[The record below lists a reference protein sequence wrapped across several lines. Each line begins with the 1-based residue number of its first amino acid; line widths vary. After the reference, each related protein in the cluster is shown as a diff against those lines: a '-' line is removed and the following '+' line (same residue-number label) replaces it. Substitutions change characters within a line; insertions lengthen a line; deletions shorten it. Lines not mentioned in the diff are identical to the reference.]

1 MKIQHIV
8 CRKIFDSRGEETI
21 EIELKTQKG
30 VFRASVPSGK
40 SKSKAEA
47 VAFDYLKATK
57 PVAYL
62 NRRLTGKRF
71 SSQEVLDSA
80 LLRLDPTARKT
91 KLGGNVTLGISTAAS
106 RAFAAEKRLELWQ
119 ALHKEFFP
127 ARRTAQFPLI
137 FSNLINAGLHAPES
151 DLDIQEY
158 LAVMAGGGPMAL
170 RVRKLVRLYRVLGNT
185 LRRMQKTRPLALG
198 DEAGYAVRFRNNF
211 TPILVLEHAIKRLR
225 FASSC
230 RIGIDAAASSFAS
243 GGAYR
248 FDGKRISREK
258 LAVIYQ
264 NWIKRVPLLC
274 SFEDPFAELDAEG
287 FRTLRLIAGNSWVIG
302 DDLTA
307 TNPRMI
313 IRASRLG
320 LVNAVI
326 IKPNQIGTITETCR
340 AIQAARDE
348 NLRIIV
354 SHRSGE
360 TEDNFII
367 HLAKACGADGVKIG
381 APARERMVK
390 FNELIRI
397 YDR

>member
-47 VAFDYLKATK
+47 VVFDYLKATRS
-57 PVAYL
+57 VAYL
-62 NRRLTGKRF
+62 NRCLTGKRF

-91 KLGGNVTLGISTAAS
+91 KLAGNVTLGISAAAS

-151 DLDIQEY
+151 GLNIQEY
-158 LAVMAGGGPMAL
+158 LAIFGGDGPMAL
-170 RVRKLVRLYRVLGNT
+170 RVQKLVRLYRVLGNT
-185 LRRMQKTRPLALG
+185 LRRMQKTQPLALG
-198 DEAGYAVRFRNNF
+198 DEAGYVARFRNNF
-211 TPILVLEHAIKRLR
+211 MPILVLEHTIKRLQ
-225 FASSC
+225 FTSSC
-230 RIGIDAAASSFAS
+230 RIGIDTAASAFAS
-243 GGAYR
+243 GRAYQ
-248 FDGKRISREK
+248 FDGRRISCER
-258 LAVIYQ
+258 LAAVYQ
-264 NWIKRVPLLC
+264 DWIKRVPLLF
-274 SFEDPFAELDAEG
+274 SFEDPFAEHDIEG
-287 FRTLRLIAGNSWVIG
+287 FRVFRLIAGNSWVIG

-320 LVNAVI
+320 LINAVI

-340 AIQAARDE
+340 AIQAACDE

-381 APARERMVK
+381 APARERMAK

-397 YDR
+397 YD